1 MSDVFFKLLA
11 DKHGT
16 AAIQHAFL
24 AAGMAAA
31 IIIVIH
37 FSGAKKEF
45 ERDTSM
51 TMPEI
56 KELGPAQ

>member
-1 MSDVFFKLLA
+1 MPNLLFNLLA
-11 DKHGT
+11 DKRGT

-24 AAGMAAA
+24 AAGLAAA
-31 IIIVIH
+31 IIMVIH

-51 TMPEI
+51 AVPEI
-56 KELGPAQ
+56 KKLGPIN